1 MQFAALR
8 ACDARRLCL
17 LVQLRSY
24 LNTLNIG
31 KRRSLSKNKDLR
43 PLQGGVAFVRKLP
56 LIYRARTSVAIR
68 SKRLGRLASAKSEQE
83 TLPWWLTDSPRST
96 AARSPS
102 NSFRTAS

>member
-31 KRRSLSKNKDLR
+31 KRRSLSKNTDLR

-56 LIYRARTSVAIR
+56 SIYRSRTSVAIR
-68 SKRLGRLASAKSEQE
+68 SKRLGRLASEKSEQE
-83 TLPWWLTDSPRST
+83 TLHWWFSDFPPST
-96 AARSPS
+96 EE
-102 NSFRTAS
+102 RTPQ